1 MRSTYSLVFALL
13 LPAWLGLGAGCNK
26 PPPPT
31 STTAQSSQQ
40 PTVAFYPSSG
50 SPPWPVKVEL
60 AKNDADRAKGLMYR
74 RELAP
79 NTGMLFVFE
88 GPEIR
93 RFWMRNTYLPLDMI
107 FLNERKVVVGIEENT
122 VPLDETSRGPD
133 QPAQYVVEVLAGE
146 ARRHGLTVGSRAEF
160 LQLEG
165 AP

>member
-1 MRSTYSLVFALL
+1 MRSTFSLVFALL
-13 LPAWLGLGAGCNK
+13 LPVWLGLGSGCNK

-31 STTAQSSQQ
+31 STTAQSGQQ

-88 GPEIR
+88 GPR
-93 RFWMRNTYLPLDMI
+93 C
-107 FLNERKVVVGIEENT
+107 V
-122 VPLDETSRGPD
+122 
-133 QPAQYVVEVLAGE
+133 
-146 ARRHGLTVGSRAEF
+146 
-160 LQLEG
+160 
-165 AP
+165 